1 LANIAIVDFKERWA
15 MPTRNVVLTGTQD
28 DLVRDLVS
36 TGRYQNASEVVRAG
50 LRLLEDHEAALL
62 DVRAGLREG
71 LGQADRGETI
81 GGEAAI
87 NQAFER
93 ALEKARP

>member
-1 LANIAIVDFKERWA
+1 
-15 MPTRNVVLTGTQD
+15 MPTRNVVLTGSQD

-62 DVRAGLREG
+62 EVRSSLMEG
-71 LGQADRGETI
+71 LAQANRGETVD
-81 GGEAAI
+81 GEVAI

-93 ALEKARP
+93 ALEKARS